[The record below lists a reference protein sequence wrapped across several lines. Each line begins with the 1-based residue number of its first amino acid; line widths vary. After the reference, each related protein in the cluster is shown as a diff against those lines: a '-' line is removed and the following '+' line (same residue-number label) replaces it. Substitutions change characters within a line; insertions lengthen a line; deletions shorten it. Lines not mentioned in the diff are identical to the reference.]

1 MEYSLTSTFPIAF
14 NGPFKGF
21 PGEKIGKIFV
31 GQLLG
36 IKWIQFDMVPLY
48 KAFLGV
54 TYENI

>member
-21 PGEKIGKIFV
+21 PGEKIFV